1 LRNLNRY
8 ILFVLITLWP
18 AVMHAQDNSKVQ
30 SLLTEADACISK
42 NELTEALGKTREALQ
57 ISPENIPVLQKQISI
72 LFLMKD
78 DKEAM
83 KETEDAISKY
93 PEEPDFYY
101 LRGVIYNSR
110 EKYERALDNF
120 DHAIGL
126 KSSPNLYKFYLG
138 RGISHLNM
146 MEYELAM
153 SDFTSTI
160 EMNDTVAGAYH
171 GRAMVNYELHD
182 YSSAVSDFLKTL
194 DYSNGNSALYFN
206 LGMSYYR
213 LDEKSN
219 ACPYFHK
226 ACTLGNTNAC
236 RMALME
242 CAKAIPTLP

>member
-1 LRNLNRY
+1 M
-8 ILFVLITLWP
+8 VLTLWP
-18 AVMHAQDNSKVQ
+18 AVIHAQENSKVQ
-30 SLLTEADACISK
+30 TLLAEADGCISR

-57 ISPENIPVLQKQISI
+57 MSPESIPALQKQISI
-72 LFLMKD
+72 LFSMKE

-83 KETEDAISKY
+83 RETEDAISRY

-101 LRGVIYNSR
+101 MRGVIYNSR

-120 DHAIGL
+120 DRAIEF

-138 RGISHLNM
+138 RGVSHLNM
-146 MEYELAM
+146 MEYDLAL

-160 EMNDTVAGAYH
+160 EMNDTVAGAYR
-171 GRAMVNYELHD
+171 GRAMANYELHD
-182 YSSAVSDFLKTL
+182 YSAAVSDFLKTL
-194 DYSNGNSALYFN
+194 DYSKGNSALYFN

-242 CAKAIPTLP
+242 CAKAIPTVP

>member
-1 LRNLNRY
+1 
-8 ILFVLITLWP
+8 
-18 AVMHAQDNSKVQ
+18 MQAQDHSTVQ
-30 SLLTEADACISK
+30 SLLAEADACIGR
-42 NELTEALGKTREALQ
+42 NELAEALGKTREALQ
-57 ISPENIPVLQKQISI
+57 VSPESVPALQKQINI

-83 KETEDAISKY
+83 RKAEDAISRY
-93 PEEPDFYY
+93 PDEADFYY
-101 LRGVIYNSR
+101 MKGVIYNYR

-120 DHAIGL
+120 DQAIEL

-138 RGISHLNM
+138 RGVSHLNM
-146 MEYELAM
+146 MEYDLAL

-160 EMNDTVAGAYH
+160 QMNDTVAGAYH

-182 YSSAVSDFLKTL
+182 YSAAVSDFLKTL
-194 DYSNGNSALYFN
+194 DYSKGNSVLFFN

-213 LDEKSN
+213 LDQKSN

>member
-1 LRNLNRY
+1 
-8 ILFVLITLWP
+8 
-18 AVMHAQDNSKVQ
+18 MHAQDNSKVQ
-30 SLLTEADACISK
+30 NLLAEADACIGR
-42 NELTEALGKTREALQ
+42 NELTGALEKTREALHM
-57 ISPENIPVLQKQISI
+57 SPESVPALQKQINI
-72 LFLMKD
+72 LFLMKN

-83 KETEDAISKY
+83 KETDDAISLH
-93 PEEPDFYY
+93 PGESDFYY
-101 LRGVIYNSR
+101 LRGVIFNYR

-120 DHAIGL
+120 DRAIEL

-138 RGISHLNM
+138 RGVSHLNL
-146 MEYELAM
+146 MEYELAAN
-153 SDFTSTI
+153 DFTSTI

-182 YSSAVSDFLKTL
+182 YSAAVTDFLKTL
-194 DYSNGNSALYFN
+194 DYSKGNSALYFN

-213 LDEKSN
+213 LEEKSS

-242 CAKAIPTLP
+242 CAKAIPALP

>member
-1 LRNLNRY
+1 V
-8 ILFVLITLWP
+8 IV
-18 AVMHAQDNSKVQ
+18 AQDNAKVQ
-30 SLLTEADACISK
+30 TLLAEADACISK
-42 NELTEALGKTREALQ
+42 NELTGALGKTREALQ
-57 ISPENIPVLQKQISI
+57 ISPESIPVLQKQINI

-83 KETEDAISKY
+83 KETEAAISRY
-93 PEEPDFYY
+93 PDEPDFYY
-101 LRGVIYNSR
+101 MKGVIYNYR
-110 EKYERALDNF
+110 AKYERALGNF
-120 DHAIGL
+120 DRAIEL

-138 RGISHLNM
+138 RGVSHLNL
-146 MEYELAM
+146 MEYDLAI
-153 SDFTSTI
+153 SDFSSTI

-182 YSSAVSDFLKTL
+182 YSAAVSDFLKTL
-194 DYSNGNSALYFN
+194 DFSKGNSALYFN